1 VLTILAFSLPLI
13 VGPPPERT
21 SAFMTSAQLEELC
34 LAPDDDP
41 DGLADACVSYL
52 AGAIDQL
59 ILILPDSTQ
68 RNPSCPLRVDSV
80 GDYRKAFLAH
90 MRRQPEAQE
99 TSAASTLV
107 VALAPMIRCAFG
119 SGG

>member
-1 VLTILAFSLPLI
+1 MLAILAFSLPLI

-21 SAFMTSAQLEELC
+21 TAFMSAAQLEQLC

-41 DGLADACVSYL
+41 DGLSDACVSYL

-59 ILILPDSTQ
+59 ILVLPDSTQ
-68 RNPSCPLRVDSV
+68 RNPACALKADTV
-80 GDYRKAFLAH
+80 GDYRKAFLNY
-90 MRRQPEAQE
+90 MRREPEAQE